1 MGATVVVIDTN
12 QIRDFPMFRS
22 RDWDDLL
29 SKAADWDLR
38 IAVPEV
44 CLREAISV
52 VRRKWTEKRGQ
63 LKKIH
68 VNELG
73 LDEQGILDEI
83 DSKTAGYEDALKTR
97 LTEIGAEIV
106 PIPESVGMLD
116 VMQRAIDRRAPY
128 SEGKK
133 DGFRDTLIWH
143 TALRIAADD
152 TDCEVWLVSANH
164 TDFGD
169 KTEDLEAC
177 PYPLHPH
184 LIEELEADELSDR
197 VSYVRTVGRLKQ
209 HLAGTYDGLPPDD
222 LEALINCLSGDEFE
236 ALLSDEVLG
245 LMLNNAMA
253 ALPLRTV
260 DGIIDFFTSDPGSR
274 VFVDAAL
281 RGGGVWTA
289 QFNESIHATVALI
302 DVDGDTSSIE
312 KTLNVAGRLEA
323 GTDGSVKELIVT
335 SVEALPDDPMRRAY
349 QTLGLDS
356 AFSADYLESI
366 RSDVG
371 PNMQAY
377 LRTIQPDLGP
387 NMQEYIRSIRP
398 DIGKFDAQEIAKSL
412 QFDAREIAKS
422 FHFDAQEI
430 AKSFQF
436 DAQEIAKS
444 LQFDPQEIA
453 RSFQLS
459 AQDLMKSYYD
469 SIPKPQDLMKSYYDS
484 IPKPGELL
492 QGFYESLPKPP
503 KTSGG
508 SSGNSH
514 IGKKQTDDSDETTG
528 TPDDSKGA
536 DETGESAD
544 D

>member
-22 RDWDDLL
+22 RDWDELL
-29 SKAADWDLR
+29 SKAEDWDLR
-38 IAVPEV
+38 IALPEV
-44 CLREAISV
+44 CLQEAISV

-63 LKKIH
+63 IKKIH

-73 LDEQGILDEI
+73 LGEQGILDEI
-83 DSKTAGYEDALKTR
+83 DSKIAGYEDALKTR

-106 PIPESVGMLD
+106 PIPESVEILD

-143 TALRIAADD
+143 TARRIAADD

-184 LIEELEADELSDR
+184 LIEDLEADELSDR

-222 LEALINCLSGDEFE
+222 LEALANCLSEDEFE
-236 ALLSDEVLG
+236 AHLSGEVLG
-245 LMLNNAMA
+245 LMVNNAAA

-260 DGIIDFFTSDPGSR
+260 DGIIDSYTSDPDSR
-274 VFVDAAL
+274 EFVDAAL

-289 QFNESIHATVALI
+289 QFNESIQATVALI

-335 SVEALPDDPMRRAY
+335 SVEALPNDPMRRAY

-356 AFSADYLESI
+356 AFSADYLKTI
-366 RSDVG
+366 PSDLG
-371 PNMQAY
+371 LHMQAY

-387 NMQEYIRSIRP
+387 NMQEYLRSIQP
-398 DIGKFDAQEIAKSL
+398 DLGN
-412 QFDAREIAKS
+412 
-422 FHFDAQEI
+422 FDAQEI
-430 AKSFQF
+430 AKSFQIDPREIAKSF
-436 DAQEIAKS
+436 QIDPQEIAKS
-444 LQFDPQEIA
+444 
-453 RSFQLS
+453 FQIN
-459 AQDLMKSYYD
+459 AQHLMKSYYD
-469 SIPKPQDLMKSYYDS
+469 SLPKPQDLLKSYYDS
-484 IPKPGELL
+484 LPKPGELL
-492 QGFYESLPKPP
+492 QGFYESLPRPKASSESSDNSRMGEKP
-503 KTSGG
+503 
-508 SSGNSH
+508 
-514 IGKKQTDDSDETTG
+514 TDDSADTSG
-528 TPDDSKGA
+528 TPDDPEGS
-536 DETGESAD
+536 DEAGEPGD